1 MTNEAIE
8 AMVEEI
14 MRDISMGDYSKYND
28 EALREKYRKML
39 EGEKNNG

>member
-14 MRDISMGDYSKYND
+14 MREISMGDYDKYND

-39 EGEKNNG
+39 EGENK